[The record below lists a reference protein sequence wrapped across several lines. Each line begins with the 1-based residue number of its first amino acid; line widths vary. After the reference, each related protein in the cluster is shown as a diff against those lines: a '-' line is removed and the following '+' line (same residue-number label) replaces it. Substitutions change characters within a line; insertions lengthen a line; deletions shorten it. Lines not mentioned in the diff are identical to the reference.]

1 MIFYT
6 MSIPNHIY
14 HSCVIENAKSIRFE
28 RIECTSK
35 KNQLYRG
42 GITINKIVFKLFP
55 IVIIIAMVLM
65 IDVPKG
71 DSASSKESITIL
83 FTHDL
88 HDNFLPFE
96 AEREQER
103 STVGGYARLY
113 SAIKGQREKDPNAI
127 LVDAGDFAMGTLF
140 QTIYATDAPGLRIM
154 GEMGYDAT
162 TFGNHEFDFKSVGL
176 ANSLRAAKD
185 SGDKIPNIIATN
197 TSFPTDDE
205 GDVPANLQDL
215 KEAMNDYDVKDYV
228 IVERK
233 GVRIGIF
240 GLMGEDAAGYAPMS
254 GVTFDDTID
263 SAKSTAATLKND
275 EDVDLVIALS
285 HSGTSDDNAKSEDE
299 IIAKKVPN
307 IDIIISGHSHT
318 VLEEPILVGDTII
331 GSSGE
336 YGEHLGV
343 INISQDANKNWKLN
357 NYELVAIDDTLPLD
371 PTISET
377 IEDYKQIIQ
386 EKYLS
391 HFDLEFDEVLA
402 YSPFDFTPF
411 SGFGLEQKEEPLG
424 NLIGDSFIH
433 TVQELEG
440 NDYEPIAAAIV
451 PLGNIRDSFSK
462 GEITVSNVFN
472 VNSLG
477 VGPDGISG
485 YPILDIY
492 VTGKELKTITEVD
505 ASITPIMNEVQLYL
519 AGLSYTFN
527 TNRFIFNKVTEVSL
541 QYPDGTKEEI
551 DDKKLYRV
559 IGGLYSAQMLP
570 LVNEK
575 SFGILSVIPKT
586 KEGTPITNFEDQIIY
601 MNDHQEV
608 KEWYAIA
615 KYLQSF
621 DKIDEV
627 PQVPVYYDQM
637 QNRKIVEHNSN
648 LFAILKN
655 PNRIIVTA
663 YSIILTFVGI
673 VVLIITLIV
682 KRRRRKKNTV
692 ENRKE

>member
-1 MIFYT
+1 MFW
-6 MSIPNHIY
+6 
-14 HSCVIENAKSIRFE
+14 
-28 RIECTSK
+28 
-35 KNQLYRG
+35 
-42 GITINKIVFKLFP
+42 LFP
-55 IVIIIAMVLM
+55 TLIIIAIGLM
-65 IDVPKG
+65 IDIPKG
-71 DSASSKESITIL
+71 YSASPEESITIL

-96 AEREQER
+96 VIRARER

-113 SAIKGQREKDPNAI
+113 NAIKEQREKDPDAI

-140 QTIYATDAPGLRIM
+140 QTIFATDAPGLRIM
-154 GEMGYDAT
+154 GQMGYDAT
-162 TFGNHEFDFKSVGL
+162 TFGNHEFDFRAVGL
-176 ANSLRAAKD
+176 ADSLQAAID
-185 SGDKIPNIIATN
+185 SGDEIPNIVATN
-197 TSFPTDDE
+197 TSFPIDDE
-205 GDVPANLQDL
+205 GNLPANLQAL
-215 KEAMNDYDVKDYV
+215 KEAMDHYDVKDYV

-233 GVRIGIF
+233 GVRIGIL
-240 GLMGEDAAGYAPMS
+240 GLMGDDAVSNAPMA
-254 GVTFDDTID
+254 GVTFDDKIE
-263 SAKSTAATLKND
+263 SAKSTAAKLKND

-285 HSGTSDDNAKSEDE
+285 HSGTSDDKSKSEDE
-299 IIAKKVPN
+299 IIAKKVPD
-307 IDIIISGHSHT
+307 IDIIISGHTHT

-343 INISQDANKNWKLN
+343 INISQAANKTWKLN
-357 NYELVAIDDTLPLD
+357 DYELIVVDDTLPLD

-377 IEDYKQIIQ
+377 IGNYKQIIQ
-386 EKYLS
+386 KKYLS

-402 YSPFDFTPF
+402 YAPFDFTPF
-411 SGFGLEQKEEPLG
+411 SGVGLEQKEEPLG

-440 NDYEPIAAAIV
+440 NDYEPIAVAVV
-451 PLGNIRDSFSK
+451 PFGNIRNSFSK
-462 GEITVSNVFN
+462 GKITVSDVFN

-485 YPILDIY
+485 YPLIDIY
-492 VTGKELKTITEVD
+492 VTGKELKTVAEVD

-559 IGGLYSAQMLP
+559 VAGLYSAQMLP

-575 SFGILSVIPKT
+575 SFGILSVVPKT
-586 KEGTPITNFEDQIIY
+586 KDGIPITNFEDHIIY
-601 MNDHQEV
+601 MNNNQEV

-621 DKIDEV
+621 DKIDDV
-627 PQVPVYYDQM
+627 PQVPDYYNQM

-655 PNRIIVTA
+655 PN
-663 YSIILTFVGI
+663 SIILTAYTIILSFVGI

-682 KRRRRKKNTV
+682 KRRRRKNTTI
-692 ENRKE
+692 ENRKEIGL